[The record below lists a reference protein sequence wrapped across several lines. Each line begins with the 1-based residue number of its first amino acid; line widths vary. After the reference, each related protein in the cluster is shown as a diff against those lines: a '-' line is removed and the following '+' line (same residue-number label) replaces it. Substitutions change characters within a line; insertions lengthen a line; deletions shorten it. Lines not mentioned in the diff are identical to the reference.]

1 MSGRTLVAPR
11 GAYLSYVLTRL
22 ADGTPLIV
30 RPIRTDDKPLLTG
43 GLAQLSPA
51 SRQQRFLSPK
61 QRFTLAELRY
71 LTEID
76 GVDHVAYVALRG
88 DAPKELVAVAR
99 LVRDAEHPERAEIA
113 VVVGDCF
120 QRRGVGTL
128 LGDLLATA
136 ARDRGIRWLTAT
148 MASDNVAAHRL
159 FHHVSTQLEHHAS
172 GGVDELW
179 ADLAAA

>member
-1 MSGRTLVAPR
+1 
-11 GAYLSYVLTRL
+11 VLTRL
-22 ADGTPLIV
+22 DDGTPLIV
-30 RPIRTDDKPLLTG
+30 RPIRPEDKALLTG
-43 GLAQLSPA
+43 GLARLSPL
-51 SRQQRFLSPK
+51 SRQQRFLAPK
-61 QRFTLAELRY
+61 HRFTLSELRY

-99 LVRDAEHPERAEIA
+99 LVRSKDDPTTAEIA
-113 VVVGDCF
+113 VAVGDCF

-128 LGDLLATA
+128 LGDLLAVA

-148 MASDNVAAHRL
+148 MAADNVAAHRV
-159 FHHVSTQLEHHAS
+159 FRHVSTKLRERHD

>member
-1 MSGRTLVAPR
+1 
-11 GAYLSYVLTRL
+11 VLTRL
-22 ADGTPLIV
+22 PDGTALVV
-30 RPIRTDDKPLLTG
+30 RPIRPEDKALLTG
-43 GLAQLSPA
+43 GLARLSPA
-51 SRQQRFLSPK
+51 SRQKRFLGPK
-61 QRFTLAELRY
+61 HRFTLAELRY

-88 DAPKELVAVAR
+88 DAPTELVAVAR
-99 LVRDAEHPERAEIA
+99 LVRNPENPLAAEIA
-113 VVVGDCF
+113 VAVGDCF

-148 MASDNVAAHRL
+148 MAADNAPAHRL
-159 FHHVSTQLEHHAS
+159 FRHVSTRLGERHDGA
-172 GGVDELW
+172 VDELW

>member
-1 MSGRTLVAPR
+1 
-11 GAYLSYVLTRL
+11 VLTRL
-22 ADGTPLIV
+22 PDGTALVV
-30 RPIRTDDKPLLTG
+30 RPIRPEDKALLTG
-43 GLAQLSPA
+43 GLARLSPA
-51 SRQQRFLSPK
+51 SRQKRFLSPK
-61 QRFTLAELRY
+61 HRFTLAELRY

-88 DAPKELVAVAR
+88 DAPTELVAVAR
-99 LVRDAEHPERAEIA
+99 LVRNPENPLAAEIA
-113 VVVGDCF
+113 VAVGDCF

-148 MASDNVAAHRL
+148 MAADNAPAHRL
-159 FHHVSTQLEHHAS
+159 FRHVSTRLSERHDGA
-172 GGVDELW
+172 VDELW